1 MIVNSLQKLVHD
13 LDALADTLTMLLP
26 QSMSGE

>member
-13 LDALADTLTMLLP
+13 LDALAEALT
-26 QSMSGE
+26 SHHGGNTT